1 MYWFYKIKKIKNNL
15 TVNEKNVSENLK
27 NFYGDNFEQYGATPF
42 GVSWRDQ
49 DSMNLR
55 YDRMLNVILDVG
67 CWYGGLLEYINNH
80 TKLKI
85 NYKGIDIVPASIDYA
100 KKNMEMIYLI
110 Y

>member
-1 MYWFYKIKKIKNNL
+1 M
-15 TVNEKNVSENLK
+15 NEKNVSENLK

-55 YDRMLNVILDVG
+55 YDRMLNVIDKTHITQYTPTILDVG
-67 CWYGGLLEYINNH
+67 CGYGGLLEYINNH

>member
-1 MYWFYKIKKIKNNL
+1 M
-15 TVNEKNVSENLK
+15 
-27 NFYGDNFEQYGATPF
+27 
-42 GVSWRDQ
+42 
-49 DSMNLR
+49 
-55 YDRMLNVILDVG
+55 G
-67 CWYGGLLEYINNH
+67 CGYGGLLEYINNH